1 MAKTVKYDA
10 TKMGPLSWR
19 QLQLAN
25 QEAYANLDID
35 DDLRSALQQV
45 TNNMSIPNSG
55 SPEINWEGRVQSP
68 IMRNSN
74 GRDYWGKSMWDEQVA
89 DANDFYNNL
98 SDLRGQN
105 QPWYAQLGAGLLKGV
120 TTFAT
125 TWLDGIVGLLY
136 GAYKAGLSPDDKTGW
151 DRAAL
156 LFHNSVSDSLQ
167 DFNEFMEEFAP
178 NYKSRDEENNK
189 WYQNMGTMNFWADGL
204 IKNLGF
210 TVGAFYSGSIFTKAL
225 KGIGGL
231 IAAGKAGKA
240 AKAYKAAKV
249 KELMEAGMS
258 AEEAAKAVNPMA
270 TAARYTN
277 TLKAIEGA
285 RSGTGIAVAGS
296 LFSAVNEGRIEANQV
311 YRDAFTLG
319 NTPEESKGAAAEILA
334 ARNRKMQ
341 EIEDDQTLLPSEKQA
356 LQAQVQAN
364 SQKLL
369 AEAEQNAAKAGML
382 TLGLNIPILTIDN
395 FKMYGRLY
403 SRGFKQSVKQV
414 SNNVTTQELKAAQD
428 AVKNATT
435 KQEKEAAKRALK
447 EAERKA
453 KAAHNARNNARIDDV
468 AENVTEKEG
477 RLAWNEITKG
487 QAAWRGIKSGLME
500 GNEEMMQAWASGTA
514 GNMTMP
520 EDPDA
525 YYKALTDPNATVK
538 TNDFLTS
545 VTKGFLDSYGNM
557 DRWEEGAIGFLTGIL
572 GMPTFGA
579 RANSDSNTYLGRGKM
594 IGLSGGFFGEFSNA
608 NYLNRLGAESV
619 KNLNAFRD
627 KYRQHA
633 QFLAQSQAFTDAM
646 DGYLQDKNEFAYNN
660 ARDNDDFAMIQ
671 ALAVTGRID
680 EVKAMLNFK
689 EEDLT
694 DDILDS
700 IANDFTENSNLVDS
714 DGNPKTVDD
723 NGKPLQGAWRD
734 KAGNPMSKTDEGKAE
749 MKAKLLE
756 KQKRLNEEI
765 DDYVAS
771 LDSVR
776 AQVNN
781 SLDESQVRELA
792 WLDWKNK
799 QWSRRFQDIQGT
811 QEKAFDR
818 LLEATEEA
826 LNAKTD
832 EGGQYYT
839 NEADSP
845 IKREKLENLR
855 DLLKEMKKAK
865 SPREIL
871 SLLIKNTDTINSLF
885 RKPEA
890 SEKEATL
897 YDVISGWIN
906 DPVALADLAES
917 LYDIRLMAIAQK
929 QFSDKLDEYTSNPS
943 KLAENR
949 QRIED
954 ERQETQSITDDINA
968 VERVKNMS
976 VSDMSKLSNEDLN
989 GLASSISNL
998 DEESTDKI
1006 KQRQEIN
1013 SLSDTVKAKIQER
1026 EDLSGAEKVDL
1037 IALNEV
1043 QRQLSDSVDNYLNTE
1058 TEALITAS
1066 ENLDENQTPNNTDI
1080 LRDSL
1085 TAVREEKASGK
1096 SIENTNIVDPST
1108 MLDSNETGHD
1118 PTSTVNTAQEARQEK
1133 EDKQKKEE
1141 EEKRSTEETNK
1152 IWDELIALAAEG
1164 KEAEMANKAHSIRS
1178 IIRKKIGEAV
1188 DKGDTPITEAQTGNY
1203 IVAAMRSQPYKDM
1216 EQLVSEENKSA
1227 LLPTLRDVIA
1237 KYVQYY
1243 NSLLAERN
1251 ATNTTNTA
1259 SVIEEDPRTP
1269 DVTEDDLINYAESVK
1284 NNNNQR
1290 EKRAEERDTWHP
1302 NTSHY
1307 GFGVSEFGTPKYDDE
1322 TGLELKF
1329 YERVT
1334 GEKPEGHYSAKVRA
1348 KIETIAKWFE
1358 KKGVYDNIDTA
1369 LGGRVKAGHKV
1380 VFTTSDELNKE
1391 VKEAVKKATGEDI
1404 EPVIILMAVEID
1416 GALHIMGDLKSVIG
1430 IEDSGII
1437 DTPLNNFS
1445 VAFNSAY
1452 GKWKAEN
1459 KQGAFT
1465 FGETVIKQGMVGRMI
1480 FNNKTEFNTLNSV
1493 FGDKLHLGVALKDD
1507 KTEAL
1512 DVITTPGKSKKNEK
1526 SAEEKSIRRPNNIKA
1541 GQPFVVIPS
1550 MISGASIAVPFVTP
1564 SLDEVMSRQDANEL
1578 LIVQNIKGVL
1588 NRLAL
1593 TDFDSMPE
1601 EELKNELLNI
1611 KDEIKSYINVD
1622 FFLSYDKKTHQIKF
1636 NGTKDDKRIG
1646 NFVINISVENEDTT
1660 ERERRVINGILAD
1673 FRKKVVGFQIDRN
1686 QINTGNYNKM
1696 IGEIAKINL
1705 PKNTPYHTSNDWFT
1719 VNKVTST
1726 GKTVRGASVIPS
1738 LGSNPHAATSEV
1750 VVSTKQGQ
1758 ARVDIN
1764 KKTVTLEDG
1773 TVITNL
1779 DTNERAKKI
1788 WAYGFG
1794 QGRKYFEN
1802 KPTNKTAPY
1811 KTPVGWFDPVK
1822 TEFINEREAEKR
1834 TKNRSNTD
1842 NAVSTLIKSITDKYK
1857 GDLTFDVSEKS
1868 DGYPVV
1874 KITSNNE
1881 GDLYTYIFRVKD
1893 GNIESA
1899 AGWTSDNPANW
1910 EADNSVTNRGGDTI
1924 SFTPVLDFYKTLGFT
1939 PKSTPTT
1946 TTQTTTEQQSNI
1958 DLANMSQNEYAEW
1971 LKVNGKPNGA
1981 ESATFYDLLTARSR
1995 YRGENFNDR
2004 MKYYQDNIEA
2014 LKALTAFLQ
2023 EICSKFLNGT
2033 ISVDGVKASSKGT
2046 GWNHFIINNDTK
2058 HSTETNKGY
2067 ITLTQDSVLSLTEND
2082 IVDFLK
2088 AVQESGFNGQVKF
2101 PEIGSRM
2108 ILAFDNFVIHGQTKE
2123 DVDKAMAVAEKFW
2136 GSKIE
2141 ATQRGVDKNGTSH
2154 TDVLAK
2160 EVEEAIKNGKQ
2171 PTTPQ
2176 VSEQAPSTEITKE
2189 EREEILKKNS
2199 IPLSNSKY
2207 PSWDKNIGGY
2217 LGAANEGKFGKIDNK
2232 YDEWDSYYRAFDV
2245 QGDTA
2250 KFEFYGDEERAIANW
2265 SSVLSIVA
2273 DWKGNYKTANA
2284 IYTLEAGEVKK
2295 NSDGRWI
2302 VTKKAKLQLVKK
2314 EDVVD
2319 NVYTN
2324 TEAVKRDIDSLQR
2337 SKNRKRQAW
2346 ENQKRE
2352 QEQEQKEEKQKV
2364 EEKQEAEQKPVENH
2378 EQLEKEAQDKLI
2390 EEAKA
2395 EQQKTP
2401 TDYVNG
2407 WIEELRNEGN
2417 SSAQLYSDMWE
2428 ALGKRGWQEDAF
2440 EKTKKK
2446 GIPNKDKFIKMMNT
2460 IKANYDSTNK
2470 KDFTQK
2476 IDFKKAR
2483 YRKTEDNDTKWNR
2496 EQEMAWLKRA
2506 LPQLS
2511 NEQRVQIVDGLIKV
2525 ADSDNPGYAW
2535 GQFYR
2540 GLITISSEA
2549 ASGTLYHEAF
2559 HAVIDLLMTEDEYNK
2574 LFDAAYQVWGNL
2586 GMLGLEE
2593 KLAEEFRKFVQYGD
2607 NAAFVD
2613 YDAEDIKTPII
2624 RGIVRLFRRL
2634 KALIQGLRNKQIYLN
2649 KLFYDINKG
2658 KFADRKI
2665 KENILDKVTI
2675 RQEEDAQL
2683 VLDRNP
2689 ELASVGTAREYAAY
2703 VNDIFPNSVEKDIYW
2718 HGSNEDFSDGFNT
2731 AKRGEGSGALETKKR
2746 NDLYLNR
2753 QGWASLQYVNG
2764 INRTG
2769 SDKNGFAHWNK
2780 LWWELKEIMSNGRR
2794 ENNDWKDIVI
2804 TDNDVNSI
2812 RQAIPNKKGKFDRDK
2827 GGTHGKWLKERKA
2840 DYGYENKSDKEFF
2853 EEVFGL
2859 QLGKDTFNTWTA
2871 RNAEVFKAMETTAK
2885 GIYPVVINVTN
2896 PIVEEG
2902 QNTYYEEQRG
2912 LFSQADRNGNDA
2924 ILSRKADNEFNS
2936 DVAVVINA
2944 NNKNVHW
2951 LGTKSD
2957 VEQFKQWKAK
2967 NVKQPKFDIN
2977 ERELEDI
2984 KKKAIADG
2992 TFMKAPNGKP
3002 TNLNER
3008 QWLQVRTKAFKDWF
3022 GDWENKGITVR
3033 KSEQTG
3039 VYDIHRYGEK
3049 IGHFSTGIG
3058 EYAGEIGYVT
3068 LDKYRGTGLGTNIYI
3083 ALNRV
3088 LNESGVVAHSRPN
3101 EENSLHEYAQR
3112 IWEKLVRQ
3120 GLAKEVA
3127 DGYDM
3132 LVDNTYS
3139 KVVDENGEPLVV
3151 YHGGNADINRF
3162 TVYTDNSKMAEVFKG
3177 IPGFDAEKNKESFG
3191 AYFTADKSYAESY
3204 IKEDSGFYSVFLNIK
3219 NPQKNANTGNV
3230 NFDRLVEIS
3239 KSGYDGLQSKDNIE
3253 LVVFNPNQIKSA
3265 TDNVGTFSREN
3276 NDIRYREVEQID
3288 REMSVKQYHFQK
3300 LMYIN
3305 LSKEDK
3311 EYIKERG
3318 MSVRDYS
3325 SMSQAEKELFWKCR

>member
-1 MAKTVKYDA
+1 MAKQFKYDVA
-10 TKMGPLSWR
+10 KQGPLSWR
-19 QLQLAN
+19 DL
-25 QEAYANLDID
+25 QEANNERFNGDEESQWIINKY
-35 DDLRSALQQV
+35 RPMSPVQV
-45 TNNMSIPNSG
+45 NRD
-55 SPEINWEGRVQSP
+55 ELLYEGPVQSP
-68 IMRNSN
+68 ILRNSN
-74 GRDYWGKSMWDEQVA
+74 GKDYWGKSMWDTPNATAE
-89 DANDFYNNL
+89 DFYNNL
-98 SDLRGQN
+98 SDIRGQN

-120 TTFAT
+120 TTFGT
-125 TWLDGIVGLLY
+125 TWLDGTVGLLY
-136 GAYKAGLSPDDKTGW
+136 GIGAAIGTAFDDKATGW
-151 DRAAL
+151 DAAAKI
-156 LFHNSVSDSLQ
+156 FHNSVSDSLQ

-210 TVGAFYSGSIFTKAL
+210 TVGAFYSGGVFTKAI

-249 KELMEAGMS
+249 EELMKANPKMT

-270 TAARYTN
+270 TATRYTN

-341 EIEDDQTLLPSEKQA
+341 EIEDNPTLLPSEKQA
-356 LQAQVQAN
+356 LQAQVNAN

-403 SRGFKQSVKQV
+403 SRGFKQSIKQV
-414 SNNVTTQELKAAQD
+414 GNNVTTQELKAAQD

-487 QAAWRGIKSGLME
+487 QAAWKGIKSGLME

-619 KNLNAFRD
+619 KNINAFRD
-627 KYRQHA
+627 KYKQHA

-646 DGYLQDKNEFAYNN
+646 DGYLQDRNEFAYNN
-660 ARDNDDFAMIQ
+660 ARDNDDYAMIQ

-680 EVKAMLNFK
+680 EAKAMLNFK

-694 DDILDS
+694 DEILDS
-700 IANDFTENSNLVDS
+700 IARDFTENSNLVDS

-734 KAGNPMSKTDEGKAE
+734 KAGNLMSKTDEGKAE

-799 QWSRRFQDIQGT
+799 QWSRRFQDVQGT

-832 EGGQYYT
+832 EGEQYYT

-897 YDVISGWIN
+897 YDVVSGWIN

-943 KLAENR
+943 KLVENR

-976 VSDMSKLSNEDLN
+976 VSDMSKLSNEELGKLAQSTSLDDESKKKIEERQKIDALNKNIVDNISSDPSLDASEKQEMLDL
-989 GLASSISNL
+989 I
-998 DEESTDKI
+998 D
-1006 KQRQEIN
+1006 KQR
-1013 SLSDTVKAKIQER
+1013 T
-1026 EDLSGAEKVDL
+1026 
-1037 IALNEV
+1037 
-1043 QRQLSDSVDNYLNTE
+1043 SVDSAADFLSPGTE
-1058 TEALITAS
+1058 LMLSAANNAAS
-1066 ENLDENQTPNNTDI
+1066 LDKGQDNAANK
-1080 LRDSL
+1080 LRDKLVSM
-1085 TAVREEKASGK
+1085 TIENNQAKP
-1096 SIENTNIVDPST
+1096 IENTAPT
-1108 MLDSNETGHD
+1108 MPVIEGKGETGHD

-1152 IWDELIALAAEG
+1152 IWDGLIALASESR
-1164 KEAEMANKAHSIRS
+1164 EAEMANKAHSIRS

-1227 LLPTLRDVIA
+1227 LLPTLRDVII

-1243 NSLLAERN
+1243 NGLLAERN
-1251 ATNTTNTA
+1251 ATSTTDTA

-1269 DVTEDDLINYAESVK
+1269 DVTEGDLINYAENVK
-1284 NNNNQR
+1284 NNQR
-1290 EKRAEERDTWHP
+1290 ETKAEERDTWHP

-1307 GFGVSEFGTPKYDDE
+1307 GFGTSEFGTPKYDAK

-1416 GALHIMGDLKSVIG
+1416 GALHIIGDLKSVVG

-1459 KQGAFT
+1459 KQGTFT

-1493 FGDKLHLGVALKDD
+1493 FGDKLHLGIALKDD
-1507 KTEAL
+1507 KTEVL

-1526 SAEEKSIRRPNNIKA
+1526 SAEEKSIRRPINIKA

-1550 MISGASIAVPFVTP
+1550 MISEASIAVPFVTP

-1588 NRLAL
+1588 SRLAL
-1593 TDFDSMPE
+1593 TDFDSMSE
-1601 EELKNELLNI
+1601 EDLKNELLNI
-1611 KDEIKSYINVD
+1611 KDEIKSYFNVD

-1646 NFVINISVENEDTT
+1646 NFVINTNVENEDTT

-1673 FRKKVVGFQIDRN
+1673 FRKKGVGFQIDRN

-1738 LGSNPHAATSEV
+1738 LGSNPNAATSEV

-1811 KTPVGWFDPVK
+1811 NTPVGWFDPVK

-1834 TKNRSNTD
+1834 TKDRSNAD
-1842 NAVSTLIKSITDKYK
+1842 NAVNTLIKSITNKYK

-1874 KITSNNE
+1874 RITSNNE

-1899 AGWTSDNPANW
+1899 AGWTSDNPSNW
-1910 EADNSVTNRGGDTI
+1910 EIDNSVTNRGGDTI

-1939 PKSTPTT
+1939 PKPTPT
-1946 TTQTTTEQQSNI
+1946 TTQTTTEQQPTVETKQSAYDFKQEEATLEKQIEGFTREEKAAVKADIIRRLNKS
-1958 DLANMSQNEYAEW
+1958 L
-1971 LKVNGKPNGA
+1971 NGSGHMYNPNNPQV
-1981 ESATFYDLLTARSR
+1981 LTADDVTIILDKETRAKLVMATRESKKAADAFAR
-1995 YRGENFNDR
+1995 AI
-2004 MKYYQDNIEA
+2004 IEDA
-2014 LKALTAFLQ
+2014 
-2023 EICSKFLNGT
+2023 
-2033 ISVDGVKASSKGT
+2033 IS
-2046 GWNHFIINNDTK
+2046 
-2058 HSTETNKGY
+2058 
-2067 ITLTQDSVLSLTEND
+2067 
-2082 IVDFLK
+2082 
-2088 AVQESGFNGQVKF
+2088 
-2101 PEIGSRM
+2101 
-2108 ILAFDNFVIHGQTKE
+2108 
-2123 DVDKAMAVAEKFW
+2123 
-2136 GSKIE
+2136 
-2141 ATQRGVDKNGTSH
+2141 
-2154 TDVLAK
+2154 
-2160 EVEEAIKNGKQ
+2160 EVEANVFSNVADYTHGNQLDVFLHSKARKSKQQ

-2176 VSEQAPSTEITKE
+2176 VSEQAPSTEITRE
-2189 EREEILKKNS
+2189 EREEITKNNQVQ
-2199 IPLSNSKY
+2199 L
-2207 PSWDKNIGGY
+2207 PSDKFPSGNNNIGGY
-2217 LGAANEGKFGKIDNK
+2217 LAQISDNEGGSFGRVADT
-2232 YDEWDSYYRAFDV
+2232 DDGSSSYYRMFDV
-2245 QGDTA
+2245 NGDTA
-2250 KFEFYGDEERAIANW
+2250 KFEFYAPQREQRAMMKW
-2265 SSVLSIVA
+2265 SSILDTVA
-2273 DWKGNYKTANA
+2273 DYEGDTDTADT
-2284 IYTLEAGEVKK
+2284 IFTVEAGEVKK
-2295 NSDGRWI
+2295 NSNGRWV
-2302 VTKKAKLQLVKK
+2302 VTKRAKLQLVKK
-2314 EDVVD
+2314 EDIVD
-2319 NVYTN
+2319 NVYTD
-2324 TEAVKRDIDSLQR
+2324 TEAVKRDIDFLQR
-2337 SKNRKRQAW
+2337 SKNEKKQAW
-2346 ENQKRE
+2346 ENQRERE
-2352 QEQEQKEEKQKV
+2352 QSTPQIETVQESTPQETKQEVEQKS
-2364 EEKQEAEQKPVENH
+2364 VENP

-2395 EQQKTP
+2395 EQQKAP

-2446 GIPNKDKFIKMMNT
+2446 GVPNKDKFIKMMNI

-2483 YRKTEDNDTKWNR
+2483 YRKTEDNNTKWNR
-2496 EQEMAWLKRA
+2496 EQEMTWLKKA

-2511 NEQRVQIVDGLIKV
+2511 DEQRVQIVDGLIKI

-2540 GLITISSEA
+2540 GLITISNEA

-2634 KALIQGLRNKQIYLN
+2634 KALIQGLSNKQIYLN

-2658 KFADRKI
+2658 KFANRKI
-2665 KENILDKVTI
+2665 KENVLDKVTT

-2703 VNDIFPNSVEKDIYW
+2703 INDIFPNSVEKDIYW

-2804 TDNDVNSI
+2804 TDKDVNSI
-2812 RQAIPNKKGKFDRDK
+2812 RQAIPNKRGKFDRDK

-2924 ILSRKADNEFNS
+2924 ILSRRADNEFNS

-2957 VEQFKQWKAK
+2957 IEQFRQWKAK
-2967 NVKQPKFDIN
+2967 NVKQSKFDIN

-2992 TFMKAPNGKP
+2992 TFMKAPNGNP

-3022 GDWENKGITVR
+3022 GDWTKITFDKDR
-3033 KSEQTG
+3033 K
-3039 VYDIHRYGEK
+3039 
-3049 IGHFSTGIG
+3049 
-3058 EYAGEIGYVT
+3058 
-3068 LDKYRGTGLGTNIYI
+3068 
-3083 ALNRV
+3083 V
-3088 LNESGVVAHSRPN
+3088 LNIPDDV
-3101 EENSLHEYAQR
+3101 
-3112 IWEKLVRQ
+3112 
-3120 GLAKEVA
+3120 
-3127 DGYDM
+3127 
-3132 LVDNTYS
+3132 S

-3151 YHGGNADINRF
+3151 YHGTTLPF
-3162 TVYTDNSKMAEVFKG
+3162 TIF
-3177 IPGFDAEKNKESFG
+3177 
-3191 AYFTADKSYAESY
+3191 DKSKQNSRNPFGLGVDAFFFTSKKENAKKIAISTEKGDFLINGEPLYKSSYPWDNPKRISSVVGYEVASDFKSLMNGAKDVYSKNVIEDYFNKLGKPASVLEIQESS
-3204 IKEDSGFYSVFLNIK
+3204 DNVMPVFLNIRNMQEKDYEGK
-3219 NPQKNANTGNV
+3219 NLMKTSSKEFDSFV
-3230 NFDRLVEIS
+3230 NSSNEGGKLS
-3239 KSGYDGLQSKDNIE
+3239 NIE
-3253 LVVFNPNQIKSA
+3253 DGKMELADTYFVKEPNQIKSA
-3265 TDNVGTFSREN
+3265 TDNIGTFSREN
-3276 NDIRYREVEQID
+3276 NDIRYREAEQ
-3288 REMSVKQYHFQK
+3288 EMSVKQYHFQK
-3300 LMYIN
+3300 LMYVN
-3305 LSKEDK
+3305 LSEEDK

-3325 SMSQAEKELFWKCR
+3325 SMNQAEKELFWKCR